1 MRFLTR
7 YLVISVVMFCLIPYP
22 GQACTTFSLKHNGQP
37 FFGKNYDWHLERGLV
52 IINKRGASKAALE
65 DRNREQGPYAHWT
78 SRYGSLTFNQY
89 GRELPMG
96 GINEAGL
103 VVELMSLWDTKYPPP
118 DDRPAISEC
127 QWIQYQLDHSSKVE
141 HVIASDSRIRIYPSG
156 GTGVHYLVTD
166 KEGNCVTIEFIHGK
180 MVYHTQETLPI
191 KALANSTYT
200 ESMAYLKQYKGFGGN
215 QDILYSLYS
224 SQSLDR
230 FVRTANML
238 RKYDPKAQRS
248 PIDYAFDILA
258 NVASPPGWWGTKW
271 SIVYD
276 IQNLRV
282 YFRTFTNKQIRYMD
296 LHSFD
301 FSCQAPVKVLD
312 MNFDAS
318 GDMTDHFHDYTRKMN
333 LELIRHSF
341 KGTDFL
347 SNIPDGVLEELSNYP
362 ESTCCD

>member
-1 MRFLTR
+1 L
-7 YLVISVVMFCLIPYP
+7 LE
-22 GQACTTFSLKHNGQP
+22 HNGRP

-52 IINKRGASKAALE
+52 IINKRGVSKGALE
-65 DRNREQGPYAHWT
+65 DREKEPGPYARWT

-103 VVELMSLWDTKYPPP
+103 VVELMSLMDTRYPLP
-118 DDRPAISEC
+118 DDRPAISEL
-127 QWIQYQLDHSSKVE
+127 QWIQYQLDHFSKVE
-141 HVIASDSRIRIYPSG
+141 QVIASNSQIRIYPTEGSG
-156 GTGVHYLVTD
+156 IHYLVTD
-166 KEGNCVTIEFIHGK
+166 KEGNCITVEFIHGK
-180 MVYHTQETLPI
+180 TVYHTQEILPI
-191 KALANSTYT
+191 KALTNSTYT
-200 ESMAYLKQYKGFGGN
+200 ESMAYLKRHKGFGGN
-215 QDILYSLYS
+215 QDILYS

-238 RKYDPKAQRS
+238 RKYDPKGQTS
-248 PIDYAFDILA
+248 PIDYAFTILA
-258 NVASPPGWWGTKW
+258 EVANPSALWGTKW

-301 FSCQAPVKVLD
+301 FSCRTPIKVLD
-312 MNFDAS
+312 TNFDAS
-318 GDMTDHFHDYTRKMN
+318 GDMADHFHDYTREMN

-341 KGTDFL
+341 KGTYFL
-347 SNIPDGVLEELSNYP
+347 SSIPDSVLEELSKYP
-362 ESTCCD
+362 ESAYCD